1 MDDELQTMLQCPVC
15 KEVSHGC
22 PTTTGRSDGR
32 HTNNRAEI
40 EAATVLRTN
49 SMGYRVG
56 SIELKAIRP
65 EPKYEGVR
73 SETYFTH
80 KSSKQ
85 SRVDGLHRP
94 CPAMTGV
101 RR

>member
-32 HTNNRAEI
+32 QTNNRAEI

-65 EPKYEGVR
+65 EPKYEGYVQRRTLHTNLQNSQGLAVYTAHVR
-73 SETYFTH
+73 
-80 KSSKQ
+80 
-85 SRVDGLHRP
+85 P
-94 CPAMTGV
+94 
-101 RR
+101 